1 MQVRKSNNVRGRVRV
16 APDASAPAFRERA
29 CGPPGRFPAKAAGAG
44 AKWFARLWQLALA
57 AIVWLAAAAVQAQIL
72 DRVDVDVAGDDARV
86 RIEFNV
92 LIQYLR
98 HVPSSHGS
106 AVRIYFQI
114 TGANDQ
120 GLGVVEEER
129 RAQPS
134 KVLPNFRV
142 VYPAQ
147 LPGVQRYI
155 DVMFE
160 SAADFRVQP
169 EGNNRLLVYVRLSPE
184 QRERLRAAERATAPP
199 VTAPPVTAPPVTAPP
214 VTAPPV
220 TAPPVTTPPVT
231 APPVTAPPVTAPP
244 VTAPPVTAPPV
255 TAPPVT
261 APPVTAPPVTAPPVT
276 APPVTAPPVTAPPV
290 GKPSA
295 APTTVAPS
303 APAAV
308 MAALPPPT
316 VLTAPATD
324 IDRKA
329 ATDIAD
335 GRGALLSGDN
345 QKALLAFDRVLSL
358 PLNAYSPEA
367 QELVGVTRER
377 SGESAKALAEYRQ
390 YLTLYPD
397 GPGAVRVQ
405 DRINSLAA
413 RQAPRAA
420 APRPAGLPPPTAPPA
435 AATDIDRQAATYMA
449 EARTALGARENERA
463 VLALNLALNL
473 PPNAYSQEAQEL
485 IGIARERNGEFAKA
499 EAEYRLYLKLYPD
512 SPGAERVRQDLDA
525 MAVASV
531 PMGGPLAGEA
541 PPAQPAL
548 SSWGSVS
555 QYYYGGQSETT
566 NTRTITTPATGATT
580 LDTAKI
586 SATDQSQLVNNV
598 DVTARY
604 RDGNWDSRFVAR
616 DQYVANFLANGSN
629 TNWLNAL
636 YAETRYLPGQLLAR
650 VGRQSA
656 TSGGVLGLFDGAV
669 GSWGFLPNYRV
680 NAVVGQPVDDPFNT
694 TSTFYGAS
702 VDVDKVGDRFSGSAF
717 AIRQVAAGE
726 TDRLGIGGE
735 LRYFDTE
742 RNVYS
747 MLDYDPL
754 FHAVNIGMV
763 QGTWQFPTLTTINAL
778 LDYRRTPTL
787 QLTNALI
794 AYPGMSL
801 SSLIQ
806 QQGVDAVRSEAKALT
821 PITKQALFGVTQQV
835 SPQWQLGL
843 DVRWSSL
850 SGTPPFASLPA
861 TPTTGSV
868 WTYTGQAIGSGLAK
882 LQDILVLN
890 VGVLNG
896 RELRAQNAG
905 IDYRFVPWSMLTLE
919 PMFAWY
925 HQTDDQGQHLTRLS
939 PGLRAS
945 YRIFNRFTIEG
956 QFALERT
963 TTVGNLIDNTIQRYF
978 YYIGW
983 RWDF

>member
-1 MQVRKSNNVRGRVRV
+1 MQVRGSSSGRVRV
-16 APDASAPAFRERA
+16 TARAPAPGCRERGSA
-29 CGPPGRFPAKAAGAG
+29 SPNRFPGNALGAAP
-44 AKWFARLWQLALA
+44 KRFARLWQFALGSLL
-57 AIVWLAAAAVQAQIL
+57 WLAAFAAHAQIL
-72 DRVDVDVAGDDARV
+72 DRVNVDVAGDEARV

-134 KVLPNFRV
+134 KMLPNFRV
-142 VYPAQ
+142 IYPAQ
-147 LPGVQRYI
+147 LPSVQRYI
-155 DVMFE
+155 DVVFE

-184 QRERLRAAERATAPP
+184 QRERLRAATPAIS
-199 VTAPPVTAPPVTAPP
+199 
-214 VTAPPV
+214 
-220 TAPPVTTPPVT
+220 APPVTTTPAVTPPTLT
-231 APPVTAPPVTAPP
+231 APPAITPPATTTPAFAPTGG
-244 VTAPPVTAPPV
+244 T
-255 TAPPVT
+255 
-261 APPVTAPPVTAPPVT
+261 
-276 APPVTAPPVTAPPV
+276 
-290 GKPSA
+290 PSA
-295 APTTVAPS
+295 ASPMVAPS
-303 APAAV
+303 TSAAV
-308 MAALPPPT
+308 TVALPPPT
-316 VLTAPATD
+316 VLTSPTSD
-324 IDRKA
+324 TDRKA

-335 GRGALLSGDN
+335 GRGALLIGDN
-345 QKALLAFDRVLSL
+345 QKAILAFDRVLSL

-367 QELVGVTRER
+367 QELIGVARER
-377 SGESAKALAEYRQ
+377 SGEFAKALAEYRQ

-405 DRINSLAA
+405 DRINGLAA
-413 RQAPRAA
+413 HQPPRVA
-420 APRPAGLPPPTAPPA
+420 APRSTNLPPPTAPPT
-435 AATDIDRQAATYMA
+435 AATDIDQQAATYIA
-449 EARTALGARENERA
+449 EARAALGARENERA

-512 SPGAERVRQDLDA
+512 GPGAVRVGEDLDA
-525 MAVASV
+525 MAAPTV
-531 PMGGPLAGEA
+531 PMGGPLAAEA
-541 PPAQPAL
+541 RAAQPAF

-580 LDTAKI
+580 LDTAKL

-598 DVTARY
+598 DLTARY
-604 RDGNWDSRFVAR
+604 RDGNWDSRFVVR
-616 DQYVANFLANGSN
+616 DQYVANFLANGAN
-629 TNWLNAL
+629 KNWLNAL

-669 GSWGFLPNYRV
+669 GTWGFLPNYRV
-680 NAVVGQPVDDPFNT
+680 NAVVGQPVDNPFNT

-726 TDRLGIGGE
+726 TDRLGVGGE

-763 QGTWQFPTLTTINAL
+763 QGTWQFPTLTTVNAL

-806 QQGVDAVRSEAKALT
+806 QQGVDTVRSEAKALT
-821 PITKQALFGVTQQV
+821 PITKQALFGITQQV
-835 SPQWQLGL
+835 SAQWQLGL

-882 LQDILVLN
+882 LQDILVVN

-896 RELRAQNAG
+896 GQLRAQNAG
-905 IDYRFVPWSMLTLE
+905 VDYRFVPVGMLTLE
-919 PMFAWY
+919 PMLAWY
-925 HQTDDQGQHLTRLS
+925 HQTDNQGQHLTRLS

-945 YRIFNRFTIEG
+945 YRIFNRLSIEG

-963 TTVGNLIDNTIQRYF
+963 TTVGDLIDNTIQRYF

>member
-1 MQVRKSNNVRGRVRV
+1 MQVRHSNGAGGCARVM
-16 APDASAPAFRERA
+16 PGASAAALQEGRSA
-29 CGPPGRFPAKAAGAG
+29 SSDRFPGSANEGAL
-44 AKWFARLWQLALA
+44 KRFARLWQFALGA
-57 AIVWLAAAAVQAQIL
+57 ALCLAAAVAHAQIL

-98 HVPSSHGS
+98 HVPSSRGS

-120 GLGVVEEER
+120 SLGVVEEER

-134 KVLPNFRV
+134 KLLPNFRV
-142 VYPAQ
+142 IYPAQ
-147 LPGVQRYI
+147 LPSVQRYI
-155 DVMFE
+155 DVVFE

-184 QRERLRAAERATAPP
+184 QREKLRAAAPAIRAPSVATPPP

-214 VTAPPV
+214 VISPPATTKPEVAP
-220 TAPPVTTPPVT
+220 T
-231 APPVTAPPVTAPP
+231 
-244 VTAPPVTAPPV
+244 
-255 TAPPVT
+255 
-261 APPVTAPPVTAPPVT
+261 
-276 APPVTAPPVTAPPV
+276 V

-295 APTTVAPS
+295 ASPTVVPS
-303 APAAV
+303 ASAV
-308 MAALPPPT
+308 ATVALPPPT

-324 IDRKA
+324 TDRKA

-335 GRGALLSGDN
+335 GRGALLIGDS
-345 QKALLAFDRVLSL
+345 QKAILAFDRVLSL

-367 QELVGVTRER
+367 LELIGVAQER

-405 DRINSLAA
+405 DRVNGLAA

-420 APRPAGLPPPTAPPA
+420 APRSVSLPPPTAPPA
-435 AATDIDRQAATYMA
+435 AATDIDRQAANDIG
-449 EARTALGARENERA
+449 EARAALGAHENERA

-473 PPNAYSQEAQEL
+473 PPNAFSQEAQEL

-512 SPGAERVRQDLDA
+512 GPGAVRVRQDLDA
-525 MAVASV
+525 MAVPTVA
-531 PMGGPLAGEA
+531 MGGPFAAEA
-541 PPAQPAL
+541 PVAQPAF

-555 QYYYGGQSETT
+555 QYYYGGQSEST

-598 DVTARY
+598 DLTARY
-604 RDGNWDSRFVAR
+604 RDGDWDSRFVVR
-616 DQYVANFLANGSN
+616 DQYVANFLANGTN
-629 TNWLNAL
+629 KNWLNAL
-636 YAETRYLPGQLLAR
+636 YGETRYLPDQLLAR

-680 NAVVGQPVDDPFNT
+680 NAVVGKPVDNPFNT

-754 FHAVNIGMV
+754 FHALNIGMV

-801 SSLIQ
+801 SGLIQ
-806 QQGVDAVRSEAKALT
+806 QQGVDTVRSEAKALT
-821 PITKQALFGVTQQV
+821 PVTKQALFGVTQQV
-835 SPQWQLGL
+835 SAQWQLGL

-850 SGTPPFASLPA
+850 TGTPPFATLPE

-868 WTYTGQAIGSGLAK
+868 WTYTGQAIGSGLAN

-896 RELRAQNAG
+896 SQLRAQNAG
-905 IDYRFVPWSMLTLE
+905 VDYRFVPVNMLTLE

-925 HQTDDQGQHLTRLS
+925 HQTDNQGQHLTRLS

-945 YRIFNRFTIEG
+945 YRIFNRFSIEG

>member
-1 MQVRKSNNVRGRVRV
+1 
-16 APDASAPAFRERA
+16 
-29 CGPPGRFPAKAAGAG
+29 
-44 AKWFARLWQLALA
+44 
-57 AIVWLAAAAVQAQIL
+57 
-72 DRVDVDVAGDDARV
+72 
-86 RIEFNV
+86 
-92 LIQYLR
+92 LR

-142 VYPAQ
+142 IYPAQ
-147 LPGVQRYI
+147 LPSVQRYI
-155 DVMFE
+155 DVIFE

-169 EGNNRLLVYVRLSPE
+169 EGNNRLLVYIRLSPE
-184 QRERLRAAERATAPP
+184 QLQKLRASQPASGAPPASAAPP
-199 VTAPPVTAPPVTAPP
+199 VTTPPA
-214 VTAPPV
+214 
-220 TAPPVTTPPVT
+220 TAPPVTTPPVV
-231 APPVTAPPVTAPP
+231 APPAAPPAAATPTAT
-244 VTAPPVTAPPV
+244 TAL
-255 TAPPVT
+255 
-261 APPVTAPPVTAPPVT
+261 
-276 APPVTAPPVTAPPV
+276 
-290 GKPSA
+290 
-295 APTTVAPS
+295 
-303 APAAV
+303 
-308 MAALPPPT
+308 AALPPPT
-316 VLTAPATD
+316 VLTAPATET
-324 IDRKA
+324 DRKA

-335 GRGALLSGDN
+335 GRGALLIGDN
-345 QKALLAFDRVLSL
+345 PKAILAFERALSL
-358 PLNAYSPEA
+358 PTNAYSPEA
-367 QELVGVTRER
+367 QELIGVARER
-377 SGESAKALAEYRQ
+377 NGESAKALAEYRQ

-397 GPGAVRVQ
+397 GPGAVRVK
-405 DRINSLAA
+405 DRISALAS
-413 RQAPRAA
+413 REPPRPA
-420 APRPAGLPPPTAPPA
+420 APRHIDLPPPTTPPA
-435 AATDIDRQAATYMA
+435 APTDIDKQAATFLSD
-449 EARTALGARENERA
+449 ARSALAARDNERA
-463 VLALNLALNL
+463 VLALNQALNL

-485 IGIARERNGEFAKA
+485 IGVARERNGELVKA

-512 SPGAERVRQDLDA
+512 GPGAARVRQHLDA
-525 MAVASV
+525 MAVPAA
-531 PMGGPLAGEA
+531 PMGGPMPAEA
-541 PPAQPAL
+541 PAAQPAF
-548 SSWGSVS
+548 SAWGSVS

-598 DVTARY
+598 DLTARY
-604 RDGNWDSRFVAR
+604 RDGNWDSRFVVR
-616 DQYVANFLANGSN
+616 DQYVANFLSGGSN
-629 TNWLNAL
+629 KNWLNAL
-636 YAETRYLPGQLLAR
+636 YAETRYLPDQLLAR

-680 NAVVGQPVDDPFNT
+680 NAVVGQPVDNPFNT

-702 VDVDKVGDRFSGSAF
+702 LDVDKVGDRFSGSAF

-821 PITKQALFGVTQQV
+821 PITKQALFGITQQV

-850 SGTPPFASLPA
+850 SGTPPFAVLPA
-861 TPTTGSV
+861 TPATGSV
-868 WTYTGQAIGSGLAK
+868 WTYTGQAIGSGLAN

-890 VGVLNG
+890 IGVLNSSQ
-896 RELRAQNAG
+896 LRAQNAG
-905 IDYRFVPWSMLTLE
+905 VDYRFVPLAMLTLE

-925 HQTDDQGQHLTRLS
+925 HQTDSQGQHLTRLS

-945 YRIFNRFTIEG
+945 YRIFSRFSIEG

-963 TTVGNLIDNTIQRYF
+963 NTDGALIDNTITRYF